1 MVWGGQLCLQLSI
14 LIGKLRSHPGN
25 SEPKQQSQCVPHI
38 SQGPRNTM
46 FTNRINEQQKLL
58 VVTSDIQNRCYV
70 NECVNTV
77 QGPALGAVVGAQ
89 NTNDRLNYNIL

>member
-1 MVWGGQLCLQLSI
+1 
-14 LIGKLRSHPGN
+14 
-25 SEPKQQSQCVPHI
+25 
-38 SQGPRNTM
+38 M